1 MIYPVKKDCK
11 MLLAGWRREVGS
23 GSRKVWGSVKNP
35 VSERCW
41 PTKAGK
47 KLAGCRN
54 FFETSAC
61 KCWLKSKTKFC
72 NAVQAAN
79 LAGVFAGR
87 EALHIYL
94 PAASCVLLPAK
105 FGILDI

>member
-23 GSRKVWGSVKNP
+23 GSRG
-35 VSERCW
+35 
-41 PTKAGK
+41 
-47 KLAGCRN
+47 
-54 FFETSAC
+54 FFETPAGR
-61 KCWLKSKTKFC
+61 CWLKSKTSFC
-72 NAVQAAN
+72 NAAQAAS

-94 PAASCVLLPAK
+94 PASRCILPQAK